1 LQEKSP
7 SRTALSTAFLRAA
20 HLAVDDDPP
29 VLNDPVSLK
38 LLPDYQRRYLMG
50 LSRLSSPLLNRLRSP
65 SDPFNT
71 MRAHI
76 VVRARYAE
84 DMLRAAQRDGARRY
98 IILAAGLDTFAWRQG
113 RKKIDVL
120 EIDHPATQAWK
131 QELVAR
137 SKLRDPRNLSF
148 LPINFES
155 QSLADIWRPRDTPD
169 FISWLGVTYY
179 LTGDAIRETLK
190 TLARVT
196 QPGSRIVFDFW
207 GKARLGEMNTPLLL
221 GTRLSV
227 ALLREPMHSFFD
239 TNEVKALA
247 EETGW
252 RVREIVMP
260 AAQNAEYLAQRKDRL
275 KVPSFTY
282 LAHLENAK

>member
-1 LQEKSP
+1 MQETSP

-20 HLAVDDDPP
+20 HLCIDDAPP
-29 VLNDPVSLK
+29 VLDDPVSLK
-38 LLPDYQRRYLMG
+38 LLPDYQRLYLAG
-50 LSRLSSPLLNRLRSP
+50 LSRLSSPWLNRLRQT
-65 SDPFNT
+65 SDPFHA
-71 MRAHI
+71 MRTHV

-84 DMLRAAQRDGARRY
+84 DRLRAAQQAGADRY
-98 IILAAGLDTFAWRQG
+98 VILAAGLDTFAWRQG
-113 RKKIDVL
+113 RKTIDVL

-131 QELVAR
+131 QELVAG
-137 SKLRDPRNLSF
+137 SGLKTPRDLSF

-155 QSLADIWRPRDTPD
+155 QSLDDIWRPGKSPD

-179 LTGDAIRETLK
+179 LTGEAIRETLK

-196 QPGSRIVFDFW
+196 QPGSQIVFDFW
-207 GKARLGEMNTPLLL
+207 GKARLGEMSMPLLL

-227 ALLREPMHSFFD
+227 ALLREPMHSFFSA
-239 TNEVKALA
+239 EEIEALA
-247 EETGW
+247 NETGW
-252 RVREIVMP
+252 RVREIATP

-275 KVPSFTY
+275 KVPSFAF

>member
-20 HLAVDDDPP
+20 HLCVDDSPP
-29 VLNDPVSLK
+29 VLDDPVSLK
-38 LLPDYQRRYLMG
+38 LLPDYQRRYLIG
-50 LSRLSSPLLNRLRSP
+50 LSRLSSPLLNRLRRT
-65 SDPFNT
+65 SDPFNA
-71 MRAHI
+71 MRAHV

-84 DMLRAAQRDGARRY
+84 DMLRIAQRDGARRY
-98 IILAAGLDTFAWRQG
+98 VILAAGLDTFAWRQG
-113 RKKIDVL
+113 RKKIDVQ

-131 QELVAR
+131 QELVVR
-137 SKLRDPRNLSF
+137 SRLKVPRNLSF

-155 QSLADIWRPRDTPD
+155 QSLEDIWRPSDSAD
-169 FISWLGVTYY
+169 YISWLGVTYY
-179 LTGDAIRETLK
+179 LTSDAIRETLK

-196 QPGSRIVFDFW
+196 QPGSQIVFDFW
-207 GKARLGEMNTPLLL
+207 GRARLGEVSTPLLL

-239 TNEVKALA
+239 IGEIEALA

-252 RVREIVMP
+252 RVRDIVTP
-260 AAQNAEYLAQRKDRL
+260 AEQNAQYLARRKDRL
-275 KVPSFTY
+275 KVPSFAF

>member
-1 LQEKSP
+1 MQEKSP

-20 HLAVDDDPP
+20 HLCIDNAPP
-29 VLNDPVSLK
+29 VLDDPVSLK
-38 LLPDYQRRYLMG
+38 LLPEYQRRYLIG
-50 LSRLSSPLLNRLRSP
+50 LSRLSNPWLNRLRSP

-84 DMLRAAQRDGARRY
+84 DILQAAQRDGAGRY
-98 IILAAGLDTFAWRQG
+98 VILAAGLDTFAWRQG
-113 RKKIDVL
+113 RKTIDVL

-131 QELVAR
+131 QELVTR
-137 SKLRDPRNLSF
+137 SRLKAPRNLSF

-155 QSLADIWRPRDTPD
+155 QSLADIWLPSKTPD

-179 LTGDAIRETLK
+179 LTGGAIRETLK

-196 QPGSRIVFDFW
+196 QPGSQIVFDFW
-207 GKARLGEMNTPLLL
+207 GKARPGEMSTPLLL

-239 TNEVKALA
+239 ADDIEALA

-252 RVREIVMP
+252 RIHEIATP
-260 AAQNAEYLAQRKDRL
+260 AAQNAEYLTQRKDRL

>member
-1 LQEKSP
+1 MQEKSP

-20 HLAVDDDPP
+20 HLCIDNAPP
-29 VLNDPVSLK
+29 VLDDPVSLK
-38 LLPDYQRRYLMG
+38 LLPEYQRRYLIG
-50 LSRLSSPLLNRLRSP
+50 LSRLSNPWLNRLRSP

-84 DMLRAAQRDGARRY
+84 DILQAAQRDGAGRY
-98 IILAAGLDTFAWRQG
+98 VILAAGLDTFAWRQG
-113 RKKIDVL
+113 RKTIDVL

-131 QELVAR
+131 QELVTR
-137 SKLRDPRNLSF
+137 SRLKAPQNLSF
-148 LPINFES
+148 LPIDFES
-155 QSLADIWRPRDTPD
+155 QSLDDIWQPDRSPD

-179 LTGDAIRETLK
+179 LTGEAIRETLK

-207 GKARLGEMNTPLLL
+207 GKARLGETSTPLLL

-239 TNEVKALA
+239 ANDIEALA

-252 RVREIVMP
+252 RIHEIVTP
-260 AAQNAEYLAQRKDRL
+260 AAQNAQYLAQRKDRL
-275 KVPSFTY
+275 KVPSFAF

>member
-1 LQEKSP
+1 MQEKSP

-20 HLAVDDDPP
+20 HLCIDDRPP
-29 VLNDPVSLK
+29 VLDDPVSLK

-50 LSRLSSPLLNRLRSP
+50 LSRLSSPWLNRLRRT
-65 SDPFNT
+65 SDPFNA
-71 MRAHI
+71 MRAHV

-84 DMLRAAQRDGARRY
+84 DMLRIAQRDGAGRY
-98 IILAAGLDTFAWRQG
+98 VILAAGLDTFAWRQG

-131 QELVAR
+131 QELIAR
-137 SKLRDPRNLSF
+137 SKLGTPRHLSC
-148 LPINFES
+148 LPINFER
-155 QSLADIWRPRDTPD
+155 QSLEEIWRPDKTPD
-169 FISWLGVTYY
+169 YISWLGVTYY

-196 QPGSRIVFDFW
+196 QPGSQIVFDFW
-207 GKARLGEMNTPLLL
+207 GRARLGEVSTPLLL

-239 TNEVKALA
+239 IGEIEALA

-252 RVREIVMP
+252 RIRDIVTP
-260 AAQNAEYLAQRKDRL
+260 AEQNAQYLARRKDRL
-275 KVPSFTY
+275 KVPSFAF